1 MVSPL
6 IKLPG
11 LRVDERKLWLEA
23 FSVWLTYSLDFP
35 DAYNGAYM
43 RARGVKEIYSW
54 DKGFDDVLDIVR
66 IDAGD
71 GRRDD
76 TGEEAA

>member
-1 MVSPL
+1 
-6 IKLPG
+6 
-11 LRVDERKLWLEA
+11 
-23 FSVWLTYSLDFP
+23 
-35 DAYNGAYM
+35 M

-54 DKGFDDVLDIVR
+54 DKGFDDVSDIVR